1 MCGVG
6 RLLARPRIGA
16 QFNIEMGGFFM
27 DGKVGHDATLR
38 TLAAEFCDRGCGRA
52 EGQREA

>member
-16 QFNIEMGGFFM
+16 QFNVRSGGSFM
-27 DGKVGHDATLR
+27 SEDAPKGKVALGPDS
-38 TLAAEFCDRGCGRA
+38 
-52 EGQREA
+52 